1 MLVQPLPQCH
11 GTMSI
16 NDHCL
21 VNAHVRVIFHCV
33 GLTAFHDECIAWFIA
48 LGIYIWDV
56 VMYSDVVTQRVITLL
71 KCEILQA

>member
-16 NDHCL
+16 NDHWL

-33 GLTAFHDECIAWFIA
+33 GLTAFHNECLAWFIG
-48 LGIYIWDV
+48 LVSYIRDV
-56 VMYSDVVTQRVITLL
+56 VSDTTSNYFDKMRNIAG
-71 KCEILQA
+71 IMA